1 MADKRNP
8 AYRRW
13 ATVYN
18 LKQLSSTF
26 MFLRENHV
34 ESFEDLDKRTEE
46 AVQKFNE
53 LNGSIKTSEKR
64 LAEILAIKKYILNYR
79 KTKDVYVAYRKSGY
93 SRKFFEEHREEITLH
108 KAAKAAFDQ
117 LGTEKLPT
125 IRELNEEYNT
135 VLRSKKAAYAEY
147 RAAKREMQEYSRARK
162 NINMFYKDDT
172 ENDKR
177 EPAQIL

>member
-1 MADKRNP
+1 MADKRSP

-18 LKQLSSTF
+18 LKQMSSTF
-26 MFLRENHV
+26 MFLRENHI

-53 LNGSIKTSEKR
+53 LNESIKASEKR
-64 LAEILAIKKYILNYR
+64 LAEILALKKHILNYR
-79 KTKDVYVAYRKSGY
+79 KTKDAYVAYRKAGY
-93 SRKFFEEHREEITLH
+93 SRKFFEEHREEITIH

-117 LGTEKLPT
+117 FGTGKLPT
-125 IRELNEEYNT
+125 IRELNEEYDT
-135 VLRSKKAAYAEY
+135 VLRAKKIAYAEY
-147 RAAKREMQEYSRARK
+147 RAAKKEIQEYSKARK
-162 NINMFYKDDT
+162 NVNIFYKNDV

-177 EPAQIL
+177 EPAL